1 MKHPNIKSIDLKKKR
16 KSLEISLKGHWE
28 GLYIGMK
35 DQYKIN
41 IIIKFLIYN
50 CYMLISGFLFFFLFF
65 FSIFSTKNNVGKK
78 IGVFFFFFFFKFFN
92 LNNFY

>member
-1 MKHPNIKSIDLKKKR
+1 MHHHKWNFMEHPNIKSIDLKKKR

-50 CYMLISGFLFFFLFF
+50 CYMLISGFFFFFF
-65 FSIFSTKNNVGKK
+65 PPFSLLKKMWEKKNC
-78 IGVFFFFFFFKFFN
+78 FFFFFFKF
-92 LNNFY
+92 LN